1 MKKIAKLSMMVLVM
15 SGVVM
20 ADEITDILT
29 ETTQTYKSG
38 DYAKVKEDLTY
49 VLDLLRQKKGST
61 LKTMLPDALEG
72 WKIETT
78 KSNSGNAGMIGGV
91 TSASRIYK
99 KGSSKITINII
110 TDSPLLQSIGMMISN
125 PMFSSGGKLKRINRQ
140 KAIIE
145 YKENRKRGKLTMV
158 VDKRFVINVEGKNI
172 SEEDLISYAKAI
184 DVKKLKALK

>member
-1 MKKIAKLSMMVLVM
+1 M
-15 SGVVM
+15 SGVVV
-20 ADEITDILT
+20 ADEIVDILT

-38 DYAKVKEDLTY
+38 DYTKVKEDLTY
-49 VLDLLRQKKGST
+49 ILELLRQKQGST

-72 WKIETT
+72 WRLVTT
-78 KSNSGNAGMIGGV
+78 KSNSGNRRMVGEV

-99 KGSSKITINII
+99 KDSSKITINII

-140 KAIIE
+140 KAIIK

-172 SEEDLISYAKAI
+172 KEEDLISYAKAI
-184 DVKKLKALK
+184 DVKKLKSLK